1 MTMRTTRRRFL
12 SSAAAA
18 GVGAWVWKGPHR
30 AAGAQSANEKL
41 NVGIVGTGGKGRG
54 NMNAVARTENIVAL
68 CDVDRRRLA
77 KAGEQHPAA
86 QQYADFRRMLEQKDI
101 ESLWEE

>member
-1 MTMRTTRRRFL
+1 
-12 SSAAAA
+12 
-18 GVGAWVWKGPHR
+18 
-30 AAGAQSANEKL
+30 
-41 NVGIVGTGGKGRG
+41 
-54 NMNAVARTENIVAL
+54 MNAVARTENIVAL